1 MVNTSSEKGFRRR
14 FAFWG
19 MGGLMDGGWVLSGS
33 QTRRKPLAA
42 VFRRP
47 CV

>member
-14 FAFWG
+14 VAFG
-19 MGGLMDGGWVLSGS
+19 AGRIDDIGGVLSGI
-33 QTRRKPLAA
+33 QTRRKTLAA